1 MTDPT
6 DIVDG
11 ILDILE
17 EEECTIAEAIAILEM
32 TKYNLL
38 RAGEGP
44 DLQGI
49 TIQ

>member
-1 MTDPT
+1 MDPVEV
-6 DIVDG
+6 VDRM
-11 ILDILE
+11 LDILE
-17 EEECTIAEAIAILEM
+17 EENCTIAEAIAILEM

-38 RAGEGP
+38 RAGESP

>member
-1 MTDPT
+1 MDPVEV
-6 DIVDG
+6 VDQ

-17 EEECTIAEAIAILEM
+17 EQNCTIAEAIAILEM

-38 RAGEGP
+38 RVGEGAE
-44 DLQGI
+44 LQGI